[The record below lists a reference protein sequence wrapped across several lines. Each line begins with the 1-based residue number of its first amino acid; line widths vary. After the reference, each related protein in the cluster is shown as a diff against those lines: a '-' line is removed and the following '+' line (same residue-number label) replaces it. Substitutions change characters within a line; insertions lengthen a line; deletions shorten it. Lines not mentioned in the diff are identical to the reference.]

1 MASTL
6 IRGKYVIS
14 KVTGPD
20 SAAVFS
26 DGAVFQRDGEI
37 VAVGTYD
44 DLKDRY
50 QADEVIGSPNYV
62 VMPGLVNDHFHVG
75 LTPFQLGAPSLPLEL
90 WGLSR
95 MRAKDVDP
103 YLDPDVSIVDA
114 VVHRGRSIDVDTVII
129 DGEVVMRGRKLTRVD
144 EGSLLSEIRKSM
156 NRAPM
161 PHELERR
168 DLAEKVEPY
177 LRKFFEG
184 TMNPS
189 DRPHYYYNS
198 RS

>member
-20 SAAVFS
+20 SAAVLTTPS

-103 YLDPDVSIVDA
+103 YLD
-114 VVHRGRSIDVDTVII
+114 
-129 DGEVVMRGRKLTRVD
+129 
-144 EGSLLSEIRKSM
+144 
-156 NRAPM
+156 
-161 PHELERR
+161 
-168 DLAEKVEPY
+168 
-177 LRKFFEG
+177 
-184 TMNPS
+184 
-189 DRPHYYYNS
+189 
-198 RS
+198 